1 MSKTPDVKGAK
12 ADRSFFS
19 FHPNNAGTPVDRPE
33 RQDSPGQAA
42 WSSLKQRQKGDPI
55 QPQRTY
61 TSDEVEE
68 IVKHAVAEA
77 LKMAG
82 KTEKAKEKK
91 EPEEIKIGGK

>member
-1 MSKTPDVKGAK
+1 MAKTPDVNGAK

-19 FHPNNAGTPVDRPE
+19 FHPNNVGAPSDRPQ
-33 RQDSPGQAA
+33 RQDGTGQAA
-42 WSSLKQRQKGDPI
+42 WSSLKQRQKGDPV

-82 KTEKAKEKK
+82 KVEKVKEKK